1 MTVTQKSSLSHVA
14 TDKLRN
20 YSFQVI
26 IRPHGSGKALTMGFM
41 TVDGLSMNID
51 VIPYREGGYNITT
64 QKLPGQAD
72 FNPITMS
79 HGVAAGKDQEDLAW
93 IQQLFTVMQGTGNQ
107 AFGADFRMDVDINV
121 LGTPAPVWSNA
132 PVQAAFRV
140 YNAWPT
146 TIAYSTLDAGANQVY
161 VSQLGLAHEGW
172 DLHIAEGSTAD
183 APKF

>member
-1 MTVTQKSSLSHVA
+1 MAVVQKSTLSNVA

-26 IRPHGSGKALTMGFM
+26 LRPHASSQSITMGFM

-51 VIPYREGGYNITT
+51 VIPYREGGFNTTT

-72 FNPITMS
+72 FNPITLT
-79 HGVAAGKDQEDLAW
+79 HGMAAAKDQQDLEW
-93 IQQLFTVMQGTGNQ
+93 IQQIFTVMQGTGTP

-121 LGTPAPVWSNA
+121 LGTPAPVGVSA

-140 YNAWPT
+140 YNAWPST
-146 TIAYSTLDAGANQVY
+146 LAYSTLDAGANQLFVA
-161 VSQLGLAHEGW
+161 QMGLVHEGW
-172 DLHIAEGSTAD
+172 DLHVAATSTAD
-183 APKF
+183 AAAF